1 MAREKFLF
9 WFNAIFY
16 VVFGWIMMFKPDL
29 ALDTIII
36 VFWIESVLSWI
47 AWVVLAIQDKEFED
61 RWILAWLSIFQ
72 ILLWVLLA
80 FFPQFGETTIKLFIV
95 LIWICLVIRW
105 ILLVIES
112 FNLKKA
118 KFSGWYW
125 ALIAGCCLIILWAF
139 LALNSLL
146 AVLILNSIIGLWM
159 VISGISMII
168 WVLQIRKALK

>member
-1 MAREKFLF
+1 MAREKYLF

-16 VVFGWIMMFKPDL
+16 VVFGWIMMLKPDL

-47 AWVVLAIQDKEFED
+47 AWVVLAIQDKNFED
-61 RWILAWLSIFQ
+61 RWILAGLSIFQ

-80 FFPQFGETTIKLFIV
+80 FFPQFGETIIKIFIV
-95 LIWICLVIRW
+95 LIWICLIIRW

-112 FNLKKA
+112 FNLKKLR
-118 KFSGWYW
+118 FSNWYW
-125 ALIAGCCLIILWAF
+125 TLIAGCCLIILWAF

-146 AVLILNSIIGLWM
+146 AVLILNGIIGLWI

-168 WVLQIRKALK
+168 WVLQIRKSLK

>member
-1 MAREKFLF
+1 MIREKILF

-16 VVFGWIMMFKPDL
+16 IVFGCVMMFKPDL
-29 ALDTIII
+29 ALETIII
-36 VFWIESVLSWI
+36 TFWIESVISWI
-47 AWVVLAIQDKEFED
+47 AWVVLAIQDKEFEE
-61 RWILAWLSIFQ
+61 RWILAGLSVFQ
-72 ILLWVLLA
+72 ILVGLLLA
-80 FFPQFGETTIKLFIV
+80 FLPQSGELIIKIFIA
-95 LIWICLVIRW
+95 LIWILLVIRW
-105 ILLVIES
+105 IILVIES

-118 KFSGWYW
+118 RFSKWYW
-125 ALIAGCCLIILWAF
+125 ALIAGCWLIILGAF